1 MEFPCK
7 LTYNLAEVIR
17 EKARENSVIIKF
29 EFQRKVALEE
39 TQGRHIKFDNGWRF
53 HGIHRILKIPLE
65 SKKRKILT
73 KIFN

>member
-39 TQGRHIKFDNGWRF
+39 TQGRHINWTMAGVSMVFTGY
-53 HGIHRILKIPLE
+53 
-65 SKKRKILT
+65 
-73 KIFN
+73 